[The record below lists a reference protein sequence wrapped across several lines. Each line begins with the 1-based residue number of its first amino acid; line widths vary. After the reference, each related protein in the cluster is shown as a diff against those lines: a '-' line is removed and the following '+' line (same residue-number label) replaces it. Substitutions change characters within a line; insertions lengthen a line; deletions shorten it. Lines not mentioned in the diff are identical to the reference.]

1 MCRMV
6 EWWIKITRI
15 IFTANNYNL
24 IVNCNVLFTTIIIL
38 ITDDNYNC
46 IIKDSLGWFEVCLY
60 LRFKEFEEWK
70 LPHEKVKW
78 WW

>member
-46 IIKDSLGWFEVCLY
+46 IIKDSLEWFEVCLY